1 MKTLIALILSFNL
14 CSAQIKWT
22 DYDSHFHASGMIT
35 GYATS
40 SMYYVTKKAGLS
52 TFIGVLTGVT
62 VGLLKEY
69 VYDKAMNRGTFSG
82 IDIEADIKGSL
93 TYGFFSFASINT
105 AENHKLKLD
114 TLKYQFNDKA
124 THIR

>member
-1 MKTLIALILSFNL
+1 MKLLLLIFCFNI
-14 CSAQIKWT
+14 CSAQYKWT
-22 DYDSHFHASGMIT
+22 DYDTHVHASGMIT

-62 VGLLKEY
+62 FGLLKEY
-69 VYDKAMNRGTFSG
+69 VYDKSMNRGTFSG
-82 IDIEADIKGSL
+82 VDIEADIKGSL

-105 AENHKLKLD
+105 AENHKLD

-124 THIR
+124 VNVR